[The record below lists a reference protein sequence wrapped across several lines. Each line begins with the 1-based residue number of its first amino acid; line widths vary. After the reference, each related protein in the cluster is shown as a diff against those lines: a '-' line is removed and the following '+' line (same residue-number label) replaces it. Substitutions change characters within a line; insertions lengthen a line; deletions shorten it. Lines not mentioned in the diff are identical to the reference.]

1 MYIVC
6 MYMYMYSI
14 LSIVV
19 IAMPLVGPYLV
30 NRVFLF
36 LFLFLF

>member
-30 NRVFLF
+30 NIVFLF
-36 LFLFLF
+36 LFLF